1 MPLININ
8 TGRTFSDE
16 MGDSMKKFERLI
28 DNGLPDHIVVVAQ
41 KLVDDSFRQEQY
53 QDRKSSKWSDR
64 KNDDEA
70 GEARTNRRA
79 ILVQSGKLI
88 GSVEAERRGKD
99 IVIGTDTEY
108 AQVHNEGLNAGRN
121 RSVKMPKRQFMPIPG
136 EASPIDA
143 EVEKWMDNEMNKIFG

>member
-1 MPLININ
+1 MLRNIQ
-8 TGRTFSDE
+8 TGREFSDE

-53 QDRKSSKWSDR
+53 QDKKSSKWQSR
-64 KNDDEA
+64 KNDNEA
-70 GEARTNRRA
+70 AKSRTNRRA
-79 ILVQSGKLI
+79 LLVQSGKLVA
-88 GSVEAERRGKD
+88 SVEAERRGKD
-99 IVIGTDTEY
+99 VVIGTDTEY

-121 RSVKMPKRQFMPIPG
+121 RNVKMPKRQFMPIPG

-143 EVEKWMDNEMNKIFG
+143 EVEKWMDDQMNKIFG